1 MTVQNPPIWLQTGEH
16 PAENVRRWLDA
27 AMGST
32 SGVMGSAELEVTAS
46 TGMSV
51 SVADG
56 RVLIAGSENTY
67 QGTYFCENRGA
78 TTVTLA
84 GADVTHPRIDLV
96 VARVRDS
103 IYSGSAATDGFT
115 IEAVTGTPAASP
127 STPSVPDNC
136 VVLALVTVGANVTS
150 LTAGNIT
157 DQRQLARRPGLQVFS
172 SSAARTTQY
181 PSPHVGDLAY
191 LVDVGRYDWW
201 NGSSWQRLAPIIT
214 VSTSS
219 PTGGEDGDVWV
230 QVV

>member
-1 MTVQNPPIWLQTGEH
+1 MTAQNPPIWLQTGEH

-32 SGVMGSAELEVTAS
+32 SGILATAELEVTAS
-46 TGMSV
+46 SGLTV

-56 RVLIAGSENTY
+56 RVLIAGTENSY

-78 TTVTLA
+78 ATVTLA
-84 GADVTHPRIDLV
+84 GADTTNPRIDLV

-103 IYSGSAATDGFT
+103 IYSGSAASDGFT

-127 STPSVPDNC
+127 SAPSVPDNS
-136 VVLALVTVGANVTS
+136 VVLAEVTVGANATTVTS
-150 LTAGNIT
+150 GNIT
-157 DQRQLARRPGLQVFS
+157 DRRPLARRPGLQVFS
-172 SSAARTTQY
+172 SSSARTTQY

-219 PTGGEDGDVWV
+219 PSGGEDGDVWV